1 MPGMDDSK
9 VTHLKPVTTSDP
21 SKMEA
26 AAELL
31 RRERRV
37 IYRYNAEM
45 AIIIRN
51 EYEEY
56 VRAGFTPK
64 QAMQLVTAKITPPA
78 K

>member
-1 MPGMDDSK
+1 MDDDSN
-9 VTHLKPVTTSDP
+9 VRHLQAVRTSDP

-26 AAELL
+26 AAALLL
-31 RRERRV
+31 RERKA
-37 IYRYNAEM
+37 IFLYNQQM

-56 VRAGFTPK
+56 IRAGFTAA
-64 QAMQLVTAKITPPA
+64 QAMKLVTAKISPPA

>member
-1 MPGMDDSK
+1 MDDSK
-9 VTHLKPVTTSDP
+9 VSHLKPVTTTDP

-31 RRERRV
+31 RRERQA
-37 IYRYNAEM
+37 IFRYNAEM
-45 AIIIRN
+45 AVIIRN
-51 EYEEY
+51 EYQEY
-56 VRAGFTPK
+56 IRAGFTPK